1 MSSSVNADLTREG
14 NSQKLAIFG
23 LVLNSQ
29 TFFSKHRSEMRRA
42 FIAGY
47 SAFPVVGTSSCI
59 AESLIKMSR
68 LGFDGMTLSWIN

>member
-1 MSSSVNADLTREG
+1 MSSSVNVDFTREG

-23 LVLNSQ
+23 LVPNSQ
-29 TFFSKHRSEMRRA
+29 IFFSKHCFQMRRA

-47 SAFPVVGTSSCI
+47 SAFPVVGTSSYI

-68 LGFDGMTLSWIN
+68 LGFDGMTLS